1 MAALGADETA
11 RKAAQITNYL
21 AFRKGAWA
29 NYIAHVFVFLSS
41 IIYYFL
47 FVECTN

>member
-21 AFRKGAWA
+21 AVRKGARTDYFA
-29 NYIAHVFVFLSS
+29 YVFVFPGS
-41 IIYYFL
+41 IF
-47 FVECTN
+47 C